1 MSMTDEIKK
10 VVAEGLEDE
19 SVDNVSE
26 VSEEVEEEVEVTSEE
41 SLDEMDHGKKKKGMK
56 MKGRRCVSFT
66 RHP

>member
-26 VSEEVEEEVEVTSEE
+26 VSEEVEEEVEVTSEVESEE
-41 SLDEMDHGKKKKGMK
+41 SLDEKMHGKKKMQE
-56 MKGRRCVSFT
+56 RR
-66 RHP
+66 RR